1 MDYKNDNRTP
11 RDRIT
16 GEFLSELLFT
26 DLGGDSCCDRDSMTS
41 GNCSCNRRGVQERQS
56 VRTSANA
63 NTNFR
68 SNCSAR
74 SPIGSCENVRRDCR
88 SSGGNVELTGN
99 YSLVMA
105 YVQMQEFG
113 DLFDIDKGFCEG
125 TIFKGLRF
133 PFYPT
138 PCRKECD

>member
-26 DLGGDSCCDRDSMTS
+26 ELGGDMNNSVPANNVKCASRRSSSGCRCGMNDSGICKTVPEVRCD
-41 GNCSCNRRGVQERQS
+41 
-56 VRTSANA
+56 
-63 NTNFR
+63 F
-68 SNCSAR
+68 
-74 SPIGSCENVRRDCR
+74 PRRDCR
-88 SSGGNVELTGN
+88 KAGNDTEIVGN
-99 YSLVMA
+99 YSLAMA
-105 YVQMQEFG
+105 YVQMQKFD
-113 DLFDIDKGFCEG
+113 DLFDIDKGFMEG